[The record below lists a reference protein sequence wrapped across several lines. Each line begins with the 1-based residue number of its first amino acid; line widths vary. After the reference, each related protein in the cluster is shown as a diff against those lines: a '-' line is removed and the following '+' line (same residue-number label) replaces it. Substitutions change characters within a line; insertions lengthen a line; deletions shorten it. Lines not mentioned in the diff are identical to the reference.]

1 MNLAVAELAGE
12 RALRCQ
18 VAGGNGEDGEDGDGE
33 DEVARLVEMLLWTAE
48 SGDADVAVSI
58 QGQL

>member
-1 MNLAVAELAGE
+1 MNLAVAELAGG
-12 RALRCQ
+12 RAPRRQ
-18 VAGGNGEDGEDGDGE
+18 VAGGDGEDGDGE
-33 DEVARLVEMLLWTAE
+33 DEVARMAQMLMWMAE